1 MTRSRQSYIGHQCE
15 ECEDELATGGATVI
29 TVLVGPIQFKDHA
42 TSRLLSTRT
51 GWAATLVEDDNDP
64 YDAGVVVGA

>member
-1 MTRSRQSYIGHQCE
+1 M
-15 ECEDELATGGATVI
+15 I

-51 GWAATLVEDDNDP
+51 GWAATLVEDDNDS
-64 YDAGVVVGA
+64 YDAGVVVGVDSKPEGEQRSPG